1 MNSTQV
7 RDLESKHVVQTYRRT
22 PIVLVRGK
30 GVRVFDAEGREYLDL
45 LAGIGVGALGHGHEG
60 LAKAIAEQAREMI
73 HCSNLF
79 FHPLQGAGGRRVS
92 PPFQAF
98 RVRSSATAAPKPWRH
113 A

>member
-1 MNSTQV
+1 MQSV

-60 LAKAIAEQAREMI
+60 LASAIAEQGAR
-73 HCSNLF
+73 
-79 FHPLQGAGGRRVS
+79 
-92 PPFQAF
+92 
-98 RVRSSATAAPKPWRH
+98 
-113 A
+113 